1 MPKSRSLRESM
12 SDLSDSVSEGI
23 GDAVDS
29 VKGTFQRA
37 RARDAARVPAA
48 PSTPIVR
55 GSSNRDLVRDAVP
68 PAIKDRNKYIDK
80 AVDDNS

>member
-12 SDLSDSVSEGI
+12 SDLSDSISEGI

-29 VKGTFQRA
+29 VKGTYQRA
-37 RARDAARVPAA
+37 RARDSARAPTA
-48 PSTPIVR
+48 PSAPVVR
-55 GSSNRDLVRDAVP
+55 GSSNRDLIRDSVP
-68 PAIKDRNKYIDK
+68 DAIKNRNRFIDK